1 MRNRRGDRTKE
12 PLGGNTVETFHET
25 MVCSRCSERRPLDPT
40 LWRCPACG
48 GPFSIQAAY
57 RFMKPKILQ
66 GPYSLW
72 RYQEAIPFIA
82 GEAIVTLGEG
92 FTPLVPTRF
101 GGSPVFFKLDF
112 LQPTGSFKDRGAS
125 VLVSFLKQGGVRH
138 VIEDSS
144 GNAGASLAAY
154 AARAGIRC
162 TIFVP
167 ASASK
172 ERLVQIRTYGAD
184 VIPVPGPREE
194 AAKAALKAAEET
206 CYAGHNWHPLF
217 LEGVKTQA
225 LEIWEQLGWQAP
237 DNLILPTGY
246 GSQVLGAFAAFS
258 SLLQAGEVSKLP
270 RLFAVQAKRCSPL
283 YPAWAS
289 GHEEVEGIRG
299 EETLAE
305 GIACQKP
312 VRGRELLA
320 AIRGSKGAVEV
331 VEEEEII
338 ASLKDL
344 AAQGLSV
351 EPTAAVA
358 AAAFRRLVGQGKIQ
372 QDETT
377 VVVLTGSGLKAT
389 EKLSRIF
396 QDH

>member
-1 MRNRRGDRTKE
+1 MTQATYTFDKE
-12 PLGGNTVETFHET
+12 
-25 MVCSRCSERRPLDPT
+25 
-40 LWRCPACG
+40 
-48 GPFSIQAAY
+48 
-57 RFMKPKILQ
+57 KILQ
-66 GPYSLW
+66 GPRSLW
-72 RYQEAIPFIA
+72 RYQEAIPPIA
-82 GEAIVTLGEG
+82 EAAIVTLGEG
-92 FTPLVPTRF
+92 FTPLIPASF
-101 GGSPVFFKLDF
+101 GGSLVLFKLDY

-125 VLVSFLKQGGVRH
+125 VLVSFLKRVGVHH

-144 GNAGASLAAY
+144 GNAGAALAAY

-172 ERLVQIRTYGAD
+172 ERLVQILAYGAD
-184 VIPVPGPREE
+184 TVPVPGPREE
-194 AAKAALKAAEET
+194 AAKAALKAAKEA
-206 CYAGHNWHPLF
+206 CYASHNWHPLF
-217 LEGVKTQA
+217 IEGVKTQA

-237 DNLILPTGY
+237 ENIVLPAGY

-258 SLLQAGEVSKLP
+258 SLLQAGEISKLP
-270 RLFAVQAKRCSPL
+270 RLFAVQAKSCSPL
-283 YPAWAS
+283 HPAWS
-289 GHEEVEGIRG
+289 RGHDEVDGIQG

-331 VEEEEII
+331 VEEEEIT

-344 AAQGLSV
+344 AAQGLYV
-351 EPTAAVA
+351 EPTAAA
-358 AAAFRRLVGQGKIQ
+358 APAAFGKLVAQGIIKKE
-372 QDETT
+372 ETT

-389 EKLSRIF
+389 EKLSGIF
-396 QDH
+396 RDH